1 MTIDDQIKDEKE
13 QYDVNRGA
21 AKRSV
26 LSSVKNDKCEYLIG
40 EEILPSSQKQIIE
53 QAKFTYYPLGKAFKE
68 QTKEQVKA
76 IKDLNISDKT
86 N

>member
-1 MTIDDQIKDEKE
+1 MTIDDQIKDEKQ

-26 LSSVKNDKCEYLIG
+26 LSSVKNDKYEYLTG
-40 EEILPSSQKQIIE
+40 KGILPSSQKQIIE
-53 QAKFTYYPLGKAFKE
+53 QAKFTYDPLGKVFQE

-76 IKDLNISDKT
+76 IKDLNVSDKT

>member
-1 MTIDDQIKDEKE
+1 MTIDDQIKDEKQ

-26 LSSVKNDKCEYLIG
+26 LSSVKNDKYEYLTG
-40 EEILPSSQKQIIE
+40 KGILPSSQKQIIE
-53 QAKFTYYPLGKAFKE
+53 QAKFTYYPLGKVFQE

-76 IKDLNISDKT
+76 IKGLNVSDKT